1 MRLATPLAIVA
12 LAAAL
17 LAGCGGSSSDS
28 GSTGSSTAPK
38 GSGSTAPVGASAQ
51 KCETQAVDAGE
62 LQASEVSCEEAR
74 RLMLGWQ
81 RQPSC
86 AGPKG
91 ASRSACT
98 VQSYRC
104 LGTSTARGL
113 AVSCARGGHAIAF
126 IAKRG

>member
-17 LAGCGGSSSDS
+17 LAGCGGSSSGS

-38 GSGSTAPVGASAQ
+38 GSGATAPVGASAQ

-74 RLMLGWQ
+74 RLMFAWL

-91 ASRSACT
+91 ASHSACT
-98 VQSYRC
+98 V
-104 LGTSTARGL
+104 
-113 AVSCARGGHAIAF
+113 
-126 IAKRG
+126 

>member
-17 LAGCGGSSSDS
+17 LAGCGGSSSGS
-28 GSTGSSTAPK
+28 GSTASTAPK

-51 KCETQAVDAGE
+51 KCETQEVDAGE

-74 RLMLGWQ
+74 RLMFTWL
-81 RQPSC
+81 RQPKC

-91 ASRSACT
+91 ASHSSCT
-98 VQSYRC
+98 IYSYRC
-104 LGTSTARGL
+104 LGTATARGL
-113 AVSCARGGHAIAF
+113 AVSCARSGHAIAF